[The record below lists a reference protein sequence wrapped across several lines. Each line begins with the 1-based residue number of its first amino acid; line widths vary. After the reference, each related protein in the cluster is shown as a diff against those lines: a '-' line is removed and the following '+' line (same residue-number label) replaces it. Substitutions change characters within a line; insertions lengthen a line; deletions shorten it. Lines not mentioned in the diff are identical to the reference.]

1 MPRWGDICVD
11 GWATRFA
18 ESAQMSKSSAT
29 KIYATA
35 AAALAVKEFFQ
46 KILEP
51 TTCAFNP
58 QNISLGRVFWVA
70 GQFGWNDGGYFDF
83 RLKKQSFEF
92 CRWPWRW
99 KAIAGRKIWKGIIM

>member
-58 QNISLGRVFWVA
+58 QNIS
-70 GQFGWNDGGYFDF
+70 FGCFGLLVNSGEMMEVILIFD
-83 RLKKQSFEF
+83 
-92 CRWPWRW
+92 
-99 KAIAGRKIWKGIIM
+99 

>member
-1 MPRWGDICVD
+1 
-11 GWATRFA
+11 
-18 ESAQMSKSSAT
+18 MSKSSAT

-58 QNISLGRVFWVA
+58 QNILLRRVFWVVR
-70 GQFGWNDGGYFDF
+70 QFGRNDGGHFDF
-83 RLKKQSFEF
+83 RLKTQSFEF
-92 CRWPWRW
+92 CR
-99 KAIAGRKIWKGIIM
+99 

>member
-51 TTCAFNP
+51 TSVHLIHK
-58 QNISLGRVFWVA
+58 ISCSVFWVA
-70 GQFGWNDGGYFDF
+70 GQFGWNDGGHFDF
-83 RLKKQSFEF
+83 RLKTQSFEF

-99 KAIAGRKIWKGIIM
+99 KATAGRKIWKGIIM

>member
-1 MPRWGDICVD
+1 
-11 GWATRFA
+11 
-18 ESAQMSKSSAT
+18 MSKSSAT
-29 KIYATA
+29 KIYAIAA

-70 GQFGWNDGGYFDF
+70 GQFG
-83 RLKKQSFEF
+83 
-92 CRWPWRW
+92 
-99 KAIAGRKIWKGIIM
+99 

>member
-1 MPRWGDICVD
+1 
-11 GWATRFA
+11 
-18 ESAQMSKSSAT
+18 MSKSSAT

-58 QNISLGRVFWVA
+58 QNLSLGRVFWVA
-70 GQFGWNDGGYFDF
+70 GQFG
-83 RLKKQSFEF
+83 
-92 CRWPWRW
+92 
-99 KAIAGRKIWKGIIM
+99 